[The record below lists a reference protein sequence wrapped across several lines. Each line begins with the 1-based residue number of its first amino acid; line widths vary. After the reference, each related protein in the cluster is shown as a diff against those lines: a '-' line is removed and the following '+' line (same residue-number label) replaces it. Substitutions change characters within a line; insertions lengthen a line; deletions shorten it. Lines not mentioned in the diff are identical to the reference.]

1 MLRVFMPLLAV
12 FVLGACG
19 ASNPV
24 NSSDESSAAAK
35 PVATPAKPSKKV
47 IIAELIPYQKGAPI
61 AKNILSECTLN
72 EQLSKYI
79 QSYSAQQNVAI
90 NRVAGANM
98 KARGNMLMVEITD
111 AVSSG
116 NAFIGHRK
124 FVKISGTL
132 YNNSKKVASFTGA
145 RISGGGFWGGFKGSC
160 DVLERTV
167 NTLGKD
173 IAQWLTNPIDG
184 MHLGDGI

>member
-1 MLRVFMPLLAV
+1 MLRVLLPLIAV

-24 NSSDESSAAAK
+24 NSGGESSAAAE
-35 PVATPAKPSKKV
+35 PVVMPAKPTKKV
-47 IIAELIPYQKGAPI
+47 TIAELIPYQKGAPI
-61 AKNILSECTLN
+61 AKNILAECTLN

-90 NRVAGANM
+90 NRVAGTTAKN
-98 KARGNMLMVEITD
+98 RGNVLLVEIND

-124 FVKISGTL
+124 YVKISGTL
-132 YNNSKKVASFTGA
+132 YNNSRKVASFTGT
-145 RISGGGFWGGFKGSC
+145 RFSGGGFWGGFKGSC
-160 DVLERTV
+160 AVLERTV

-173 IAQWLTNPIDG
+173 VAQWLINPIDG